1 MIIIINGRGGV
12 GKDTFVKFCMESPL
26 ITFIENMSTIEPI
39 KGVATMLGWDQEKT
53 PEARKFLSDL
63 KDLSSEF
70 NDFPY
75 QFVIKRLKD
84 RLRLFEDF
92 GIDKFIIFIHSREPE
107 EIARFV
113 KDLGAKTLLIK
124 RNTNEVYLNH
134 ADLKVENYRY
144 DYTIE
149 NNGILE
155 EFRDKAIDF
164 VYRTLKKEG
173 I

>member
-1 MIIIINGRGGV
+1 MIVVINGSGGA
-12 GKDTFVKFCMESPL
+12 GKDTFVKYCMESPL
-26 ITFIENMSTIEPI
+26 VTFIENMSTIEPI
-39 KGVATMLGWDQEKT
+39 KGVAAMLGWDKEKT

-63 KDLSSEF
+63 KDLSSNF

-75 QFVIKRLKD
+75 QFVLKRLHQ
-84 RLRLFEDF
+84 RIQMLEDF
-92 GIDKFIIFIHSREPE
+92 GIKKYIVLIHSREPE
-107 EIARFV
+107 EIERFV

-124 RNTNEVYLNH
+124 RNTGEVYLNH
-134 ADLKVENYRY
+134 ADLKVENYLY

-149 NNGILE
+149 NNGSLE

-164 VYRTLKKEG
+164 VYRVLKKEG